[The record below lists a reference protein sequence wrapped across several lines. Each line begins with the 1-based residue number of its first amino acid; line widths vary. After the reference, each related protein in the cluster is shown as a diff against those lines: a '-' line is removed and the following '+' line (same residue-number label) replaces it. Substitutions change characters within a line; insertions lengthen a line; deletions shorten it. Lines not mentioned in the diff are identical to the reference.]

1 MKIGTCESKKGALTK
16 GWLDCGELAMGS
28 PIRMP
33 VMILEGKEDGPV
45 LWINSTV
52 HGVEVNGIVV
62 CKELAHEIDPAH
74 LKGTVIFTPLNNPT
88 GLEARHKFTMIDR
101 LDMDQQYPGNPN
113 GWHSERVAY
122 IHFEEIKK
130 HAQYLI
136 SLHALGL
143 HYDVLPYTIYKK
155 LAGVDD
161 SVNEAA
167 RDMAVNFGY
176 KAVCE
181 VDLSKADAELP
192 GNIAGNLDC
201 NCLLNGIPAIMAE
214 TGAASVLQWDMI
226 ADTKKGILNVMGSLG
241 MIDHEVK
248 PLAKDRFIVTKRKFP
263 SANRGGLLA
272 GVAKAGELMK
282 EGDTFVRIFN
292 ALEDLE
298 EIRSDGTWLPLGVS
312 HDPVV
317 DSGEVI
323 GAVALEWHPIEE

>member
-1 MKIGTCESKKGALTK
+1 MKIGTCESKKGCLSK
-16 GWLDCGELAMGS
+16 GWLDCGELAMSS

-33 VMILEGKEDGPV
+33 VMILEGEHDGPV

-62 CKELAHEIDPAH
+62 CKDLANELDPKELH
-74 LKGTVIFTPLNNPT
+74 GTVIFTPVNNPT
-88 GLEARHKFTMIDR
+88 GLEGRHKFTMLDR

-122 IHFEEIKK
+122 IHFEEVKK
-130 HAQYLI
+130 YAQYLI

-143 HYDVLPYTIYKK
+143 DYDVLPYTIYKR
-155 LAGVDD
+155 LAGVDEK
-161 SVNEAA
+161 VNQAA
-167 RDMAVNFGY
+167 QDMAVNFGY
-176 KAVCE
+176 KAICE

-201 NCLLNGIPAIMAE
+201 NCLLQGIPAIMAE
-214 TGAASVLQWDMI
+214 TGAASELQWDMI
-226 ADTKKGILNVMGSLG
+226 EDTKKGIRNVMASLG
-241 MIDHEVK
+241 MIDQPVV

-263 SANRGGLLA
+263 GANRGGLLA

-282 EGDTFVRIFN
+282 PGDTFVKIFN

-298 EIRSDGTWLPLGVS
+298 DIKADGEWLPLAVS

-323 GAVALEWHPIEE
+323 GAVALEWRPVEE

>member
-1 MKIGTCESKKGALTK
+1 MKIGTCEAKKGCLTK
-16 GWLDCGELAMGS
+16 GYLECGELAMGS
-28 PIRMP
+28 PVRMP
-33 VMILEGKEDGPV
+33 VMILQGENDGPV

-62 CKELAHEIDPAH
+62 CKELANEIDPKK
-74 LKGTVIFTPLNNPT
+74 LSGTVIFTPLNNPT

-130 HAQYLI
+130 YAQYLI

-161 SVNEAA
+161 KVNQAA
-167 RDMAVNFGY
+167 ADMAIKFGY
-176 KAVCE
+176 KAICE

-201 NCLLNGIPAIMAE
+201 NCLRCGIPAIMAE

-226 ADTKKGILNVMGSLG
+226 EDTKKGILNVMGWLG

-248 PLAKDRFIVTKRKFP
+248 PLAEDQFIVTKRKFP

-272 GVAKAGELMK
+272 GVAKAGEVMK
-282 EGDTFVRIFN
+282 AGDTFVRIFN

-298 EIRSDGTWLPLGVS
+298 EIKADGRWLPLGVS

-323 GAVALEWHPIEE
+323 GAVALEWHPVEK